1 MPRSD
6 KKRKE
11 EKAVSL
17 KDKNAERPE
26 LGRRKFIFV
35 FDDDDEGL
43 GQDLISRRRRRKQ
56 KV

>member
-1 MPRSD
+1 MLRSD

-17 KDKNAERPE
+17 KDKNAEGPE

-43 GQDLISRRRRRKQ
+43 WQDLISRRRRRKQ

>member
-1 MPRSD
+1 MLRSD

-35 FDDDDEGL
+35 SGSTVYFIFL
-43 GQDLISRRRRRKQ
+43 PKI
-56 KV
+56 